1 MPFGRPTSALVLS
14 GLIAAGTVVA
24 IASTDSVDSILD
36 AIGRFDAPWLGW
48 SVLAELV
55 AYAGY
60 VAAYRSRA
68 HAPDQPSLSL
78 VMSIRLVV
86 AGFGPFQALGGFA
99 LDRKVREAVGADER
113 EARVAVLGLGVI
125 EYALLAPAAWV
136 CALILFFGGGH
147 RAVPAL
153 TLPWIIAVPVGLAL
167 ALWVS
172 RESARQRLKARRR
185 GRFVRAWAEVLDALL
200 ALRRLAAHPQR
211 YPGALLGMAVY
222 WAAEIACLGFALR
235 CFGVELSVPAL
246 VIAHATGYAAS
257 RRSLP
262 LGGAGITEALMTVAL
277 IWVHVPAA
285 TALVSVALYRAINF
299 AAPALPALAAHAQL
313 RGVLSPERS

>member
-1 MPFGRPTSALVLS
+1 MPFSRPTSALVLS

-48 SVLAELV
+48 AVLAELV

-68 HAPDQPSLSL
+68 HAPGQRPVSLGL
-78 VMSIRLVV
+78 SIRLVV
-86 AGFGPFQALGGFA
+86 AGFGPFLALGGFA
-99 LDRKVREAVGADER
+99 LDRRVRAALGDDER
-113 EARVAVLGLGVI
+113 EARVSVLGLGVI
-125 EYALLAPAAWV
+125 EYALLAPAAWI

-153 TLPWIIAVPVGLAL
+153 TLPWIVAVPVGLAL

-172 RESARQRLKARRR
+172 RPAARERLARRS
-185 GRFVRAWAEVLDALL
+185 GRLARTWSDVIGGLL
-200 ALRRLAAHPQR
+200 ALRRLVQHPWR
-211 YPGALLGMAVY
+211 YPGALIGMAIY
-222 WAAEIACLGFALR
+222 WAAEIACLGFSLQ
-235 CFGVELSVPAL
+235 CFGVELGVPAL

-262 LGGAGITEALMTVAL
+262 LGGAGITEALMTLAL
-277 IWVHVPAA
+277 IWVHVPGP
-285 TALVSVALYRAINF
+285 TALVSVALYRLINF
-299 AAPALPALAAHAQL
+299 AAPALPALAAHAT
-313 RGVLSPERS
+313 LSPVLNTERT